1 MLLVDNTDCAVAHLT
16 ALLVFF
22 SYRQCLLLVRSR
34 GVVASAAAATLKGG
48 AFVVLRALRPFMPAA
63 AGGLLVGLL
72 SLLTAL
78 AQSTSDIFPVKDW
91 TAA

>member
-1 MLLVDNTDCAVAHLT
+1 
-16 ALLVFF
+16 
-22 SYRQCLLLVRSR
+22 
-34 GVVASAAAATLKGG
+34 LKGG

-72 SLLTAL
+72 SLSTAL